1 MRAAITMPVAV
12 QVAGDM
18 PPSQDQEEASIPQ
31 FLQEANESP
40 LITVIVGAAA
50 PTITLLNRSFSRSF
64 RNAALL

>member
-1 MRAAITMPVAV
+1 MRAAITV

-50 PTITLLNRSFSRSF
+50 PTITL
-64 RNAALL
+64 